1 MPCLD
6 FGGSNP
12 SRGTNI
18 TEGYMATK
26 IDAQYLK
33 TNFGYDIKNEL
44 RSEVAS
50 SSNALIAL
58 FNQVYDEMFL
68 LASSDDITVRCIAD
82 METRLDTPEK
92 QDWFRKAQC
101 YQLMYEMRNGK
112 NSMFTPDNFDINAKS
127 WDWCSDTLRIMR
139 QVLGFNHPTMFTKRI

>member
-1 MPCLD
+1 
-6 FGGSNP
+6 
-12 SRGTNI
+12 
-18 TEGYMATK
+18 MATK

-58 FNQVYDEMFL
+58 FNQAYDEMYM
-68 LASSDDITVRCIAD
+68 LAKSDDCTVECLAD
-82 METRLDTPEK
+82 MEARLDTPEK

-101 YQLMYEMRNGK
+101 YQFMYEMRSGK
-112 NSMFTPDNFDINAKS
+112 NSMFTPENFDINAKA

-139 QVLGFNHPTMFTKRI
+139 SILGFNQPTLFTKRR